1 MTVDVFRFQ
10 FSSDV
15 PLEEAEMTLHLAIY
29 AVEGLFG
36 AARVRL
42 DVSYHVDEPRRVI
55 MVDATNEVGAALVR
69 VFANLLLREFG
80 DEALEVRRVDAGPAP
95 RTEGRAA

>member
-1 MTVDVFRFQ
+1 MSNTYRFEFQEEVELVD
-10 FSSDV
+10 
-15 PLEEAEMTLHLAIY
+15 AEMSLHLAMY
-29 AVEGLFG
+29 AVEGLYG

-42 DVSYHVDEPRRVI
+42 DVGYHVEEAGRVI
-55 MVDATNEVGAALVR
+55 TVDGSSEVGEAIVR

-80 DEALEVRRVDAGPAP
+80 EEAFHVRRVVPCPAP

>member
-1 MTVDVFRFQ
+1 MAVNVFRFH
-10 FSSDV
+10 FASDV
-15 PLEEAEMTLHLAIY
+15 SLEEAEMTLHLAMY

-42 DVSYHVDEPRRVI
+42 DVSYYVDEPRRVLI
-55 MVDATNEVGAALVR
+55 VDGTNEVSAALVR
-69 VFANLLLREFG
+69 VFANLLLREYG
-80 DEALEVRRVDAGPAP
+80 DEAFEVRRVDASPAP

>member
-1 MTVDVFRFQ
+1 MAVDVFRFH
-10 FSSDV
+10 FTSDV
-15 PLEEAEMTLHLAIY
+15 CLEEAELTLHLAMY

-42 DVSYHVDEPRRVI
+42 DVSYFVDQPRRVI
-55 MVDATNEVGAALVR
+55 IVDATNEVGATLVR
-69 VFANLLLREFG
+69 VFANLLLREYG
-80 DEALEVRRVDAGPAP
+80 DEAFAVRRVGASSAP